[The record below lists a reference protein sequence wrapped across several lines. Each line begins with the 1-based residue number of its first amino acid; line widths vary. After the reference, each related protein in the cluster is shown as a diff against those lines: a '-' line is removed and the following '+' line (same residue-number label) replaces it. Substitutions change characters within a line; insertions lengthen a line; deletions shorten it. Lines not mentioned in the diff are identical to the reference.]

1 MQTDTI
7 VVLAL
12 AAALVYLIWDTYA
25 NAGVEY
31 VLSSIDGR
39 KYSVRSLP
47 DKQGAADLLATINRN
62 FASLIKHMER
72 TVPSDDRLLR
82 IVKNYRPDAL
92 SEGADDGKYTSYSV
106 NKGERLVFCLR
117 ARDGTNRLED
127 INTMM
132 FVALHEL
139 AHLASESIGHT
150 KEFWQNFKW
159 ILTEA
164 INIGIYQDQDYKAKP
179 KDYCGIKITDSPL
192 HNKI

>member
-1 MQTDTI
+1 MQTDTV

-12 AAALVYLIWDTYA
+12 AAALVFLIWETYA

-31 VLSSIDGR
+31 VMSSIDGR

-47 DKQGAADLLATINRN
+47 DKQEAANLLATINRN

-72 TVPSDDRLLR
+72 TAPSDDRLMR

-92 SEGADDGKYTSYSV
+92 SEGSDDGKYTSYSV

-159 ILTEA
+159 ILNEA

-192 HNKI
+192 HDKI